1 MRRLF
6 RRLLGEPLSHFFL
19 AGSLIFLVYLSLS
32 ETNEGQR
39 DVIVISS
46 ERIEQLV
53 AQHVATWNR
62 DPTEDELDA
71 LIDDEVR
78 EEVYYRDALAL
89 GLDKNDAVVR
99 RRLRQKMEF
108 ISSDSAALLEPL
120 AGELESYVAANPK
133 MYRHASRLA
142 FEQIFLGTS
151 PEDASV
157 SRLLNSLRSSTTVDL
172 TDADLADIDLADRGE
187 RSFLPA
193 QLELSSLAAVNG
205 TFGADFYEQLEE
217 LPAGSWEGPV
227 NSAYGFHL
235 VRVLDSEPA
244 VTPELSAIRER
255 VLWDWRTEKT
265 LTLRKKD
272 YNNRLQRF
280 SVEIRRDRE

>member
-6 RRLLGEPLSHFFL
+6 KRLLGEPLFHFFL
-19 AGSLIFLVYLSLS
+19 VGSLIFLVYLSLS
-32 ETNEGQR
+32 DTTEGQR
-39 DVIVISS
+39 DVIVITS

-142 FEQIFLGTS
+142 FEQIFLGTG

-157 SRLLNSLRSSTTVDL
+157 SRLLNSLRSSTT
-172 TDADLADIDLADRGE
+172 ADLADIDLADRGE

-217 LPAGSWEGPV
+217 LPTGRWEGPV

-235 VRVLDSEPA
+235 VRILDSEPA

-255 VLWDWRTEKT
+255 VLWDWRAEKT
-265 LTLRKKD
+265 LTLRKQD

-280 SVEIRRDRE
+280 IVEIRRDRE